1 MNCTQALEYR
11 DDYIDSY
18 LSQEEK
24 AAVREHL
31 NNCPQC
37 HEAFKR
43 DEEMLHALRALPVP
57 APSPGFISHSIQHAQ
72 SAGRRRIPK
81 SLAPL
86 LSAAMAACLVLWLVT
101 GLPRM
106 SDQQAHELPTAQ
118 VIIKIDE
125 EKIVNVVVNAPR
137 DLVDAHVTIELPEQL
152 EMIGFPGKREIE
164 WKTDLRKG
172 KNLLSLPLVAK
183 RTGNVE
189 LVARIDHE
197 NKSKLL
203 KLAMK
208 IHNSHARENL
218 HDDKYMV

>member
-1 MNCTQALEYR
+1 MNCKQALEYR
-11 DDYIDSY
+11 DDYIDGF
-18 LSQEEK
+18 LSQDEK
-24 AAVREHL
+24 VAVREHL
-31 NNCPQC
+31 DNCRQC
-37 HEAFKR
+37 HAAFKR
-43 DEEMLHALRALPVP
+43 DEEMLQALRALPVP
-57 APSPGFISHSIQHAQ
+57 APSPGFVSQSLQHAR
-72 SAGRRRIPK
+72 SAGKWRIPK

-86 LSAAMAACLVLWLVT
+86 LSAAMAACLVLWLVS

-106 SDQQAHELPTAQ
+106 SDHPAQELPSAQ

-152 EMIGFPGKREIE
+152 EMVGFPGKREIE

-172 KNLLSLPLVAK
+172 KNLLSLPIIAK